1 MTQEELIRA
10 AQGGDRQ
17 AMTSLIGQYEGLCRK
32 AAGQAHLAPIAG
44 EALAAAREA
53 VWRAAREFDEGR
65 GVPFPG
71 YAKAMV
77 YGALWTLFKQHRRR
91 WQREMLPE
99 GQTETP
105 YFETLADARDETA
118 RIDAEDA
125 FRALIAPLAEKPR
138 KLLTLLYVEDCTQKE
153 AARRLGIP
161 ERSAAVMKGRALK
174 KLRAILGESG
184 VIRQSDE

>member
-10 AQGGDRQ
+10 AQGGDRE
-17 AMTSLIGQYEGLCRK
+17 AMEALLSQYEGLCRK
-32 AAGQAHLAPIAG
+32 AAGQAHLAPIA
-44 EALAAAREA
+44 EDALATAREA
-53 VWRAAREFDEGR
+53 LWKAALAYDEGR

-77 YGALWTLFKQHRRR
+77 YGTLWTLFKQHRRR
-91 WQREMLPE
+91 WQREVLPE
-99 GQTETP
+99 GQDERP
-105 YFETLADARDETA
+105 WFELLADPGDETA
-118 RIDAEDA
+118 RIEAEDA

-138 KLLTLLYVEDCTQKE
+138 KLLTLLFVEDCTQKE

-174 KLRAILGESG
+174 KLRAMLEKERSA
-184 VIRQSDE
+184 EP